1 MTAAITA
8 VYRSHRRRDWKPA
21 EIVAD
26 HPASGQLVLR
36 EVGKFYRGVF
46 LAPRHQVRI
55 DGPEFVSGEELRARH
70 APAAVRRAT

>member
-8 VYRSHRRRDWKPA
+8 VYRPNRRRDWKPA

-26 HPASGQLVLR
+26 HASGQLVLR

-46 LAPRHQVRI
+46 LAPREHVRI
-55 DGPEFVSGEELRARH
+55 AGPEFVPGERK
-70 APAAVRRAT
+70 

>member
-1 MTAAITA
+1 MSTAISA
-8 VYRSHRRRDWKPA
+8 VYRPSRARDWDDL

-46 LAPRHQVRI
+46 LAPREHVRI
-55 DGPEFVSGEELRARH
+55 AGPEFVPGEKR
-70 APAAVRRAT
+70 